1 MHFHSGVSM
10 MSDLKEMAD
19 GHRQSFARAVS
30 RWADGDELQFRVT
43 PGATNYGSI
52 DQWHPMERPEFH
64 PNFSYRTVGE
74 VEKLNIMAA
83 IHEGY
88 DD

>member
-1 MHFHSGVSM
+1 MC
-10 MSDLKEMAD
+10 DLHEMAE
-19 GHRQSFARAVS
+19 GHKQAFARAVS

-43 PGATNYGSI
+43 PGATNYGSSN
-52 DQWHPMERPEFH
+52 QWHSMKRPEFH
-64 PNFSYRTVGE
+64 PNFSYRAVSE

-83 IHEGY
+83 MQEGY